1 MFPITTHRLMFQ
13 RPKGTG
19 TFAPSDILRAV
30 LAVIDL
36 EGLDDARC
44 TALAESQLND
54 AEKTRLA
61 GFRHDRRR
69 KSFIHGRLAAKAA
82 LSVYFPGIDPQSIE
96 IGSGVF
102 DQPIIVGGGDDLQ
115 GMSVSLSHS
124 DRFAVAVVFHR
135 AHPLG
140 IDVDLPTITDVPA
153 ILDGIAPDVRDMIR
167 AHDLDDHGAACLL
180 WVARESLAKT
190 ITTGMMTPLELYA
203 PSSIDRKGACFEV
216 RYANF
221 GQYRTLIWPGAQG
234 WLGLTLPDQ
243 TEFDPA
249 SLLSSMLWG

>member
-1 MFPITTHRLMFQ
+1 MSSITTHRLVFH

-19 TFAPSDILRAV
+19 TFAPDEILRAA
-30 LAVIDL
+30 LAVFDL
-36 EGLDDARC
+36 AGLDDAGC
-44 TALAESQLND
+44 GKLAESRLHA
-54 AEKTRLA
+54 AEKVRLA
-61 GFRHDRRR
+61 GFQHDRRR
-69 KSFIHGRLAAKAA
+69 KSFICGRLAAKAA
-82 LSVYFPGIDPQSIE
+82 LAAYFPGIDPQSIE

-102 DQPIIVGGGDDLQ
+102 DQPIIVGGGADIQ

-124 DRFAVAVVFHR
+124 DRFAVALVFHR

-140 IDVDLPTITDVPA
+140 IDVDLPTVKDVAA
-153 ILDGIAPDVRDMIR
+153 ILDGIAPDMRKMIQLV
-167 AHDLDDHGAACLL
+167 DLDDYDAACLL

-203 PSSIDRKGACFEV
+203 PSSIDRKGPGFEV

-221 GQYRTLIWPGAQG
+221 GQYRTILWPGAQG

-243 TEFDPA
+243 TGFDPA
-249 SLLSSMLWG
+249 SLPWG

>member
-1 MFPITTHRLMFQ
+1 MPPIRTHRLVFE

-19 TFAPSDILRAV
+19 TFVPSDILRAT
-30 LAVIDL
+30 LAVFDL
-36 EGLDDARC
+36 GDMDDAGC
-44 TALAESQLND
+44 NKLAESQLHA
-54 AEKTRLA
+54 AEKARLS

-69 KSFIHGRLAAKAA
+69 KSFISGRLAAKAA
-82 LSVYFPGIDPQSIE
+82 LTAHLPGIDPQSIE

-102 DQPIIVGGGDDLQ
+102 DQPMIVGGGEDVQ
-115 GMSVSLSHS
+115 GMAVSLSHS
-124 DRFAVAVVFHR
+124 DRFAVALVFHR

-140 IDVDLPTITDVPA
+140 IDVDLPVMKDVPA
-153 ILDGIAPDVRDMIR
+153 ILDGIAPDIRTMIR

-203 PSSIDRKGACFEV
+203 PSSIVHEGACFEV

-221 GQYRTLIWPGAQG
+221 GQYRTIIWPGAQG

-243 TEFDPA
+243 TRFDPA
-249 SLLSSMLWG
+249 SLPWA